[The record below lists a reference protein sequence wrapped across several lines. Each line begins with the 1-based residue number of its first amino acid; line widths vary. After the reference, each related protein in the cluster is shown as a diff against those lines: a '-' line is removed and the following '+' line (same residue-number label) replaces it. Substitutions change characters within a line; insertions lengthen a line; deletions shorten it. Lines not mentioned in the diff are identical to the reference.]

1 MKRVT
6 GWNYEKQ
13 HGGVDN
19 DGEKIVEFEV
29 ISGDWRGLEDTPGD
43 GGCVIHED
51 EGNQLEER
59 ENLKYKH
66 LTFKLLLNL

>member
-1 MKRVT
+1 MFSNLVKRVT

-19 DGEKIVEFEV
+19 GGEKIVEFEV
-29 ISGDWRGLEDTPGD
+29 ISGDCRRLKDTPGD

-51 EGNQLEER
+51 EGTQLEER
-59 ENLKYKH
+59 EDLKYRQQS
-66 LTFKLLLNL
+66 F

>member
-1 MKRVT
+1 MFNLLIENILFSNLVKRVT

-29 ISGDWRGLEDTPGD
+29 ISGD
-43 GGCVIHED
+43 
-51 EGNQLEER
+51 
-59 ENLKYKH
+59 
-66 LTFKLLLNL
+66 